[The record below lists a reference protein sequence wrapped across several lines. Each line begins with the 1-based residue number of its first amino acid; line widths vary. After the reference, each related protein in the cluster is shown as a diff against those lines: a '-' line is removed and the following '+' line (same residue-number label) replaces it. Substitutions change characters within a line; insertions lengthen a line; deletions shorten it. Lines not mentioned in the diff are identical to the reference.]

1 MNVDS
6 VVFFRNHDSD
16 SYRYFCSVEF
26 VVFIP
31 FITVDVSFKTLT
43 SAASTLMVV
52 LRLVPT
58 PLGPIYAA
66 VQLDTV
72 WLLTGTHVKVDE
84 SDYTDST
91 LILL

>member
-1 MNVDS
+1 
-6 VVFFRNHDSD
+6 
-16 SYRYFCSVEF
+16 
-26 VVFIP
+26 
-31 FITVDVSFKTLT
+31 
-43 SAASTLMVV
+43 MVV